1 MAYSI
6 LCVDDEEIILT
17 FFKRVFENTEY
28 TIYTADNG
36 VDALEK
42 VKEHR
47 PDVVFLDV
55 IMPKMRGDEV
65 LPLIHEMDP
74 HIAVII
80 VSGKISESEAR
91 DFLAKGAFDFLQ
103 KPIDLKH
110 LLDVVEQWRF
120 GKELV

>member
-17 FFKRVFENTEY
+17 FFKRVFEQTEY

-42 VKEHR
+42 VKEHH
-47 PDVVFLDV
+47 PDIVFLDI
-55 IMPKMRGDEV
+55 IMPTMKGDEA
-65 LPLIHEMDP
+65 LPLIHEIDAN
-74 HIAVII
+74 IAVII
-80 VSGKISESEAR
+80 VSGKITESEAR

-110 LLDVVEQWRF
+110 LLDVVEQWRL
-120 GKELV
+120 GRELV

>member
-17 FFKRVFENTEY
+17 FFKRVFEHTEY
-28 TIYTADNG
+28 VIYTANNG
-36 VDALEK
+36 VEALEK
-42 VKEHR
+42 VKEYH
-47 PDVVFLDV
+47 PDIVLLDI
-55 IMPKMRGDEV
+55 IMPTMRGDEA
-65 LPLIHEMDP
+65 LPLIHEIDAN
-74 HIAVII
+74 IAVIV
-80 VSGKISESEAR
+80 VSGRITESEAR

-110 LLDVVEQWRF
+110 LLDVVEQWRL